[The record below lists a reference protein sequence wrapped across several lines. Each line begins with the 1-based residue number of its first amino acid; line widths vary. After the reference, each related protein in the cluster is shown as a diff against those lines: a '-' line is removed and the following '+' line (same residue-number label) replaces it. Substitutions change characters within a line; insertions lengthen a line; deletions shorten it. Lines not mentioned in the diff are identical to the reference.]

1 MLTQSSDGT
10 KRAQIPRAT
19 EKAQQLDT
27 APENVQYYKQTPE
40 GARLHAPEKEISRSH
55 QEDPLE
61 KEMSTHSSILAWD
74 MPWTEAPGGLQSMG
88 SQRVGHDLATKTTQQ
103 QQQLIS
109 LDKNMLVPVNW

>member
-1 MLTQSSDGT
+1 MLTQSSDET
-10 KRAQIPRAT
+10 RRAQIPRGT

-27 APENVQYYKQTPE
+27 TPENLQYYKQTPE
-40 GARLHAPEKEISRSH
+40 GARLQAPEKEIGRPP
-55 QEDPLE
+55 QEDPPE
-61 KEMSTHSSILAWD
+61 KEMSTHSGILACE

>member
-1 MLTQSSDGT
+1 MPG
-10 KRAQIPRAT
+10 AT
-19 EKAQQLDT
+19 EKALQLDT
-27 APENVQYYKQTPE
+27 APESLQYYRQTPE
-40 GARLHAPEKEISRSH
+40 GPRLLAPEKEIGRPH

-61 KEMSTHSSILAWD
+61 EEMATHCSILAWE
-74 MPWTEAPGGLQSMG
+74 MPWTEAPGGLQFMG